1 VGTTEDQLR
10 RAAEIDRA
18 RMGNTLEAI
27 GDRLSPERVVERRK
41 AAVGQG
47 FRRMREA
54 VMGSPDY
61 QEPVTQRLRER
72 AEDTA
77 SSATEMARTAATKVQ
92 RAPEML
98 AEQASGNPLAAGLV
112 AFGVGLL
119 VATAFPKT
127 QTEQRVVDAARPQL
141 DIAKE
146 ELRDAGRE
154 LAAGAKDEAKSAAHE
169 VGEAGKEA
177 VADVADEAKSSARTL
192 ADEARST

>member
-1 VGTTEDQLR
+1 
-10 RAAEIDRA
+10 
-18 RMGNTLEAI
+18 MGNTLEAI

-61 QEPVTQRLRER
+61 QEPVTQRLREG
-72 AEDTA
+72 AQGTA
-77 SSATEMARTAATKVQ
+77 SSATDAARTVATKVQ
-92 RAPEML
+92 HAPEVL

-119 VATAFPKT
+119 AATAFPKT
-127 QTEQRVVDAARPQL
+127 RTEQRMVDAARPQL

-146 ELRDAGRE
+146 ELLDAGRE
-154 LAAGAKDEAKSAAHE
+154 LAEGAKEEAKTAAHE
-169 VGEAGKEA
+169 VSAAGKDA
-177 VADVADEAKSSARTL
+177 VSTVADEAKASVQNVAE
-192 ADEARST
+192 EARPN